1 MLVISRKAG
10 EGIMIGDNIRLT
22 VSELSKDR
30 VKIGIE
36 APSDVKI
43 IRKEL
48 YYTKEFNVQAA
59 MTKLPADLVN
69 IVISGRDSSK
79 SEKLKGKEN

>member
-36 APSDVKI
+36 APPDVKI

-69 IVISGRDSSK
+69 IVISGSTK
-79 SEKLKGKEN
+79 SEKSTRKEK

>member
-36 APSDVKI
+36 APPDVKI

-79 SEKLKGKEN
+79 SEKLTGKEK